1 MSAKKESI
9 IEYVKQVLKEDLQLY
24 TIGIFI
30 KSNKSIISKRDLS
43 NKLRA
48 IPSVLT
54 VKPIDDD
61 RLVKIS
67 DGDSEYNY
75 FIVKYIATHKTPKED
90 LSYIQSYISNGQDD
104 VNLDKIQGITKLDFR
119 LHTLDKL

>member
-1 MSAKKESI
+1 MSDKQEKL
-9 IEYVKQVLKEDLQLY
+9 IEYFRQVISEDLQLY

-30 KSNKSIISKRDLS
+30 KSNKSVISKRDLS
-43 NKLRA
+43 NKMRA

-67 DGDSEYNY
+67 DGDVEYNY
-75 FIVKYIATHKTPKED
+75 FIVKYIATHESPKQD
-90 LSYIQSYISNGQDD
+90 LAYIQSYISNGQDD
-104 VNLDKIQGITKLDFR
+104 VNLDKIQGILKLDFR
-119 LHTLDKL
+119 LHTLEKL

>member
-1 MSAKKESI
+1 MSGKKFKLVEYFQQI
-9 IEYVKQVLKEDLQLY
+9 IREDLQLY

-67 DGDSEYNY
+67 DGDVEFNY
-75 FIVKYIATHKTPKED
+75 FIVKYIASHETPKED
-90 LSYIQSYISNGQDD
+90 LAYIQSYISNGQDD
-104 VNLDKIQGITKLDFR
+104 VNLDKIQGILKLDFR